1 MNPFCFIVNIG
12 NSFIFAA
19 MKNKIEELA
28 TIIALVKDDLKSKE
42 KALKDTNAFTSHS
55 QGHINNITIKIKALE
70 SDAIEIKERYADK
83 PDVFVNFRKRASE
96 IIKEIASL
104 S

>member
-1 MNPFCFIVNIG
+1 
-12 NSFIFAA
+12 

-28 TIIALVKDDLKSKE
+28 TIITLVKGDLKSK
-42 KALKDTNAFTSHS
+42 KNALVDTDAFTSQS
-55 QGHINNITIKIKALE
+55 QDSLNNITIKIKALE

-83 PDVFVNFRKRASE
+83 PNMFVNFRKRASE
-96 IIKEIASL
+96 IIEEIAST

>member
-1 MNPFCFIVNIG
+1 
-12 NSFIFAA
+12 

-42 KALKDTNAFTSHS
+42 KALLGANAFSSHS
-55 QGHINNITIKIKALE
+55 QGHINNIKKRIKALE

>member
-1 MNPFCFIVNIG
+1 
-12 NSFIFAA
+12 

-42 KALKDTNAFTSHS
+42 KALVETNAITSHTK
-55 QGHINNITIKIKALE
+55 GRINNITIKIKALE

-96 IIKEIASL
+96 ITKEIASL

>member
-1 MNPFCFIVNIG
+1 
-12 NSFIFAA
+12 
-19 MKNKIEELA
+19 MKNKTEELA
-28 TIIALVKDDLKSKE
+28 TIITLVKSDLKSKE
-42 KALKDTNAFTSHS
+42 NALVEADAFTFHS
-55 QGHINNITIKIKALE
+55 QGSLNNITIKIKALE

-96 IIKEIASL
+96 IIEEIASL